1 MSLIPSAKIKTLD
14 QWLTFFGRYRNVVL
28 APDGTFL
35 VLDADK
41 MRADSVAARA
51 APVLTISHQKGKDA
65 LIELTQGSRDPEVL
79 DRIAEALDT
88 LGKERDASFAAFAT
102 TEQLVLDANDAFA
115 RAKTTTQRVT
125 AAMEVAKQT
134 QDLMAAAATYS
145 ERKAPLRHIKTLYGV
160 PRNELDYTT
169 NDERAIP
176 ALNILKMQRLGRLTV
191 EDTA

>member
-1 MSLIPSAKIKTLD
+1 MIPSAKIKTLD
-14 QWLTFFGRYRNVVL
+14 QWLTFFGRRKNVIL

-41 MRADSVAARA
+41 MRADFVAARA
-51 APVLTISHQKGKDA
+51 APVLTIPHQKGKDA

-88 LGKERDASFAAFAT
+88 LGKERDAAFAAFAT
-102 TEQLVLDANDAFA
+102 TEQLVLDANDVFA

-125 AAMEVAKQT
+125 AALEVAKQT

>member
-14 QWLTFFGRYRNVVL
+14 QWVTFFGRYRNIVL

-35 VLDADK
+35 VLDADA
-41 MRADSVAARA
+41 MRTDSVAARA
-51 APVLTISHQKGKDA
+51 APVLTIPHQKGTDA
-65 LIELTQGSRDPEVL
+65 LIALTQGSREPEVL
-79 DRIAEALDT
+79 DRIAEALEA
-88 LGKERDASFAAFAT
+88 LGKERDAAFGAFAT
-102 TEQLVLDANDAFA
+102 TEQLVLDANDAFT

-125 AAMEVAKQT
+125 AALEVAKQT
-134 QDLMAAAATYS
+134 QDLMAAAAAYS

-191 EDTA
+191 EDTV